1 MKRQALL
8 SVLLLLPAVARAQEG
23 WIADEEN
30 PGGLPAVVEG
40 SGDGSP
46 ATADDGWI
54 VDPELAALPSVTVAP
69 MEAWTLQPRLEAEA
83 WTGFDT
89 AWDGRDE
96 AWHRRG
102 LYGEARVDGRRG
114 AESSLRLS
122 ARWRVEETVRSES
135 LPTALWD
142 GGAEGTLA
150 EQRVELDEAWWSGS
164 VGSAGRLTVGQQ
176 SIRWGSSDVL
186 QPGDVIA
193 PKDFRDG
200 FLAVGG
206 RARMAVP
213 AVRYQWAAAD
223 WETDLV
229 WLPFFVPNRL
239 DFFGSDS
246 AALVGAP
253 TDYLPPLLSGA
264 ASWLLAPS
272 TRTLLQPVLLQTE
285 LPEATFANGSV
296 GGRIVGHGEGWD
308 GGLGLFAGW
317 DRMPLIEAAPAV
329 RSLVAGAVEAQG
341 RGAIFEASA
350 AESAALTAALLG
362 GEPLWSSR
370 YARRVTAIAD
380 AAVVAG
386 PAVVRFESAF
396 SPERTLLLTDGRGVR
411 RPVLFSTLGLS
422 AEPSGGEVQVSV
434 EGFWQH
440 AAVEK
445 GEVPLLTGADHA
457 GVAGG
462 VGFDPTVTGAGGFGG
477 RLAGMWVG
485 TTGDLLLSPA
495 VTYASGGLTWTL
507 SATQTVAADDA
518 ALTVGDVVGSDDE
531 VLLTVRGIY

>member
-1 MKRQALL
+1 MRGLLWALL
-8 SVLLLLPAVARAQEG
+8 LAPAVAQGQEG
-23 WIADEEN
+23 WISDEEN
-30 PGGLPAVVEG
+30 PGALPEAAEPLAEG
-40 SGDGSP
+40 SAAAVDE
-46 ATADDGWI
+46 GWI
-54 VDPELAALPSVTVAP
+54 VDPELSALPVVTVTPA
-69 MEAWTLQPRLEAEA
+69 ESWTLQPRLEVEG

-96 AWHRRG
+96 ALHRRG

-114 AESSLRLS
+114 ASSSLRLS

-135 LPTALWD
+135 LPESLWD

-150 EQRVELDEAWWSGS
+150 EQRTELDEAWWSGS
-164 VGSAGRLTVGQQ
+164 VGEAGRLTVGQQ

-193 PKDFRDG
+193 PKDYRDG

-206 RARMAVP
+206 RARMAVA
-213 AVRYQWAAAD
+213 AVRYQWSAAD

-229 WLPFFVPNRL
+229 WLPFFVPNRV
-239 DFFGSDS
+239 DFFGSDA

-264 ASWLLAPS
+264 GSWLLQPS
-272 TRTLLQPVLLQTE
+272 TRALLQPVLLQTE
-285 LPEATFANGSV
+285 LPEATFANGSL

-308 GGLGLFAGW
+308 GGIGLFAGW

-329 RSLVAGAVEAQG
+329 RSLVAGAIGAQG
-341 RGAIFEASA
+341 RGELFEASG
-350 AESAALTAALLG
+350 AESGALTAALLG

-370 YARRVTAIAD
+370 YARRLTAVAD

-396 SPERTLLLTDGRGVR
+396 SPERTLLLTDGNGVR
-411 RPVLFSTLGLS
+411 RPVVFSTLGLS
-422 AEPSGGEVQVSV
+422 AEPMGGEVQISV

-440 AAVEK
+440 AWVEA
-445 GEVPLLTGADHA
+445 GEEPLLTGVDHA

-462 VGFDPTVTGAGGFGG
+462 VGFDPSVTGAGGLGG
-477 RLAGMWVG
+477 RLAGMWVA

-495 VTYASGGLTWTL
+495 VSYASGGLTWTL
-507 SATQTVAADDA
+507 SATQTVASEEP

-531 VLLTVRGIY
+531 VLLTVRAVY